1 MKDDRPASVEEQLKL
16 PAQEETDL
24 VHLSGVGTPTV
35 LTGHLDNL

>member
-24 VHLSGVGTPTV
+24 VHIEWSRDTNSVDWTLG
-35 LTGHLDNL
+35 